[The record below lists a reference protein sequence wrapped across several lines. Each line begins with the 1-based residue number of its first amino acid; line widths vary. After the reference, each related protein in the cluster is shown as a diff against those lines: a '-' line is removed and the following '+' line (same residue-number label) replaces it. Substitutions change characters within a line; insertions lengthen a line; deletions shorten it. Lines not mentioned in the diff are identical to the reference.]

1 MPSRLLNTPEALTT
15 QQGSSELL
23 AGRYR
28 LQRRIGSG
36 GMATV
41 HEGEDTVLGR
51 RVAVKLLHPQ
61 YVSDENFVSRFE
73 REARSVASLAH
84 PSIVNV
90 YDVGRDGDRC
100 YIVME
105 YVEGRSVKE
114 MLAGGPLGVDRSIDI
129 GVQVA
134 KALDYAHRAGVVHRD
149 VKPHNIIVSPEGAAK
164 LVDFGIAIVKGAASV
179 TESGSVLGTVHYVA
193 PEQAR
198 GQPATPATDI
208 YSLGCVLYEM
218 STGRLPF
225 EGDTPIEIATKHV
238 SSEPLPPS
246 RANPR
251 VSPALE
257 RAILHAMA
265 KDPAHRPASAGDLAR
280 ELLAFEDDAGQTTRF
295 VPHEPTPSSTGR
307 RAPEPVVP
315 LWQSVPYRERSD
327 GWPLFV
333 LALLALVLVAGLFPL
348 WAAVFRAGL

>member
-1 MPSRLLNTPEALTT
+1 
-15 QQGSSELL
+15 
-23 AGRYR
+23 
-28 LQRRIGSG
+28 
-36 GMATV
+36 MASV
-41 HEGEDTVLGR
+41 HEGEDTLLGR

-61 YVSDENFVSRFE
+61 YVGDESFVARFE
-73 REARSVASLAH
+73 REARSVANLVH
-84 PSIVNV
+84 PGIVNV

-114 MLAGGPLGVDRSIDI
+114 MLAGGPLGVDRTIDI

-134 KALDYAHRAGVVHRD
+134 RALDYAHHSGVVHRD
-149 VKPHNIIVSPEGAAK
+149 VKPHNVIVSPQGGAK
-164 LVDFGIAIVKGAASV
+164 LVDFGIATVKGSSSV
-179 TESGSVLGTVHYVA
+179 TESGAVLGTVHYVA

-218 STGRLPF
+218 ATGRLPF
-225 EGDTPIEIATKHV
+225 DGDTPLDIATKHV
-238 SSEPLPPS
+238 STEPLPPT
-246 RANPR
+246 RMNPQ
-251 VSPALE
+251 VSPTLE

-265 KDPAHRPASAGDLAR
+265 KDPARRPQTAGALAR
-280 ELLAFEDDAGQTTRF
+280 ELLAFDEVGEQTTSY
-295 VPHEPTPSSTGR
+295 VPRQPAETTTVR
-307 RAPEPVVP
+307 RPPEPVVP
-315 LWQSVPYRERSD
+315 LWESVGYRERSD

-348 WAAVFRAGL
+348 WATVLRAGL

>member
-1 MPSRLLNTPEALTT
+1 
-15 QQGSSELL
+15 
-23 AGRYR
+23 
-28 LQRRIGSG
+28 
-36 GMATV
+36 MASV
-41 HEGEDTVLGR
+41 HEGEDTLLGR

-61 YVSDENFVSRFE
+61 YVGDESFVARFE
-73 REARSVASLAH
+73 REARSVANLVH
-84 PSIVNV
+84 PGIVNV

-114 MLAGGPLGVDRSIDI
+114 MLAGGPLGVDRTIDI

-134 KALDYAHRAGVVHRD
+134 RALDYAHHSGVVHRD
-149 VKPHNIIVSPEGAAK
+149 VKPHNVIVSPQGGAK
-164 LVDFGIAIVKGAASV
+164 LVDFGIATVKGSSSV
-179 TESGSVLGTVHYVA
+179 TESGAVLGTVHYVA

-218 STGRLPF
+218 ATGRLPF
-225 EGDTPIEIATKHV
+225 DGDTPLDIATKHV
-238 SSEPLPPS
+238 STEPLPPT
-246 RANPR
+246 RMNPQ
-251 VSPALE
+251 VSTTLE

-265 KDPAHRPASAGDLAR
+265 KDPARRPQTAGALAR
-280 ELLAFEDDAGQTTRF
+280 ELLAFDEVGEQTTSY
-295 VPHEPTPSSTGR
+295 VPRQPAETTTVR
-307 RAPEPVVP
+307 RPPEPVVP
-315 LWQSVPYRERSD
+315 LWESVGYRERSD

-348 WAAVFRAGL
+348 WATVLRAGL

>member
-1 MPSRLLNTPEALTT
+1 VPSEEAITAEQASERLLAN
-15 QQGSSELL
+15 
-23 AGRYR
+23 RYR

-41 HEGEDTVLGR
+41 HEGEDTLLGR

-61 YVSDENFVSRFE
+61 YVSDEGFVTRFE
-73 REARSVASLAH
+73 REARSVATLAH
-84 PSIVNV
+84 PAIVNV

-105 YVEGRSVKE
+105 FVEGRSVKE
-114 MLAGGPLGVDRSIDI
+114 MLAGGPLGVDRTIDI

-134 KALDYAHRAGVVHRD
+134 KALDYAHHSGVVHRD
-149 VKPHNIIVSPEGAAK
+149 IKPHNIIVSPEGGAK
-164 LVDFGIAIVKGAASV
+164 IVDFGIATVKGASSV
-179 TESGSVLGTVHYVA
+179 TESGSVLGTVHYIA

-218 STGRLPF
+218 ATGRLPF
-225 EGDTPIEIATKHV
+225 EGDTPLDIATKHV

-246 RANPR
+246 QFNAQIP
-251 VSPALE
+251 PPLE
-257 RAILHAMA
+257 RAILRAMA
-265 KDPAHRPASAGDLAR
+265 KDPARRPASAGELAR
-280 ELLAFEDDAGQTTRF
+280 ELLAFDDFGAQTTTY
-295 VPHEPTPSSTGR
+295 VPRQPEPAARGR
-307 RAPEPVVP
+307 QTPEPVVP
-315 LWQSVPYRERSD
+315 LWESVGDRERSD

-348 WAAVFRAGL
+348 WATVLRAGL

>member
-1 MPSRLLNTPEALTT
+1 
-15 QQGSSELL
+15 
-23 AGRYR
+23 
-28 LQRRIGSG
+28 
-36 GMATV
+36 MATV

-61 YVSDENFVSRFE
+61 YVGDESFVLRFE
-73 REARSVASLAH
+73 REARSVASLTH

-90 YDVGRDGDRC
+90 YDVGRDGDDC

-105 YVEGRSVKE
+105 YVDGRTVKE

-164 LVDFGIAIVKGAASV
+164 LVDFGIATAKGVASV

-238 SSEPLPPS
+238 SSEPIPPS
-246 RANPR
+246 RVNPG

-265 KDPAHRPASAGDLAR
+265 KDPARRPATAGDLAR
-280 ELLAFEDDAGQTTRF
+280 ELLTFEDDDAGQTTRF
-295 VPHEPTPSSTGR
+295 VPYEAPPSSTAR

-315 LWQSVPYRERSD
+315 LWQSVPHRERSD

-348 WAAVFRAGL
+348 WAAVFRAAL

>member
-1 MPSRLLNTPEALTT
+1 
-15 QQGSSELL
+15 
-23 AGRYR
+23 
-28 LQRRIGSG
+28 
-36 GMATV
+36 MATV
-41 HEGEDTVLGR
+41 HEGEDTILGR

-61 YVSDENFVSRFE
+61 YVGDQSFVARFE
-73 REARSVASLAH
+73 REARSVANLVH
-84 PSIVNV
+84 PGIVNV

-105 YVEGRSVKE
+105 FVDGRSVKE
-114 MLAGGPLGVDRSIDI
+114 MLASGPIGVDRTIDI

-164 LVDFGIAIVKGAASV
+164 LVDFGIATVRGEASV

-218 STGRLPF
+218 ATGRVPF
-225 EGDTPIEIATKHV
+225 EGETPLDIATKHV

-246 RANPR
+246 RVNPR
-251 VSPALE
+251 VPPALE

-265 KDPAHRPASAGDLAR
+265 KDPARRPATAG
-280 ELLAFEDDAGQTTRF
+280 
-295 VPHEPTPSSTGR
+295 
-307 RAPEPVVP
+307 
-315 LWQSVPYRERSD
+315 
-327 GWPLFV
+327 
-333 LALLALVLVAGLFPL
+333 
-348 WAAVFRAGL
+348 